1 MAKSGFNKLF
11 KDGTGGL
18 RAGGSNSTKAMESS
32 ERKTV
37 GGSVWGDSIP
47 VGYWDM
53 SDGTGIEL
61 SDVSSAGNDL
71 NGTLKGASDDY
82 PVWDSTNKIRGS
94 YSLLFNDGS
103 SQATWMAD
111 NDVLDFN
118 VDDSFSM
125 SAWIKRENLLT
136 ANASI
141 AAKLSQYSTSPDTNY
156 EGYELYLKGGK
167 QPTFLLYQDGSNK
180 LETHGGAT
188 TEINDTDWH
197 HILVTYSGNAD
208 LSGVQI
214 YIDGA
219 AATMTETT
227 DTLDTSD
234 DIVTT
239 TDFSIGARGKGRT
252 TGAGTRNHFDGNID
266 EVAIWSKALSTD
278 EIADVYND
286 GDANDLTDGI
296 PKS

>member
-1 MAKSGFNKLF
+1 MSGFNKNF
-11 KDGTGGL
+11 KDGAGGL
-18 RAGGSNSTKAMESS
+18 RGGTNNATHGFRSA

-37 GGSVWGDSIP
+37 GGGSVWDDSIP

-71 NGTLKGASDDY
+71 NGTLKGTSDDY
-82 PVWDSTNKIRGS
+82 PVWDSTNKVRGS
-94 YSLLFNDGS
+94 TSLLFNAESG
-103 SQATWMAD
+103 QATWMAD
-111 NDVLDFN
+111 DDVLDFN

-125 SAWIKRENLLT
+125 SAWVKRENLLT
-136 ANASI
+136 ANASVV
-141 AAKLSQYSTSPDTNY
+141 AKLSQYSNPPDVTY

-167 QPTFLLYQDGSNK
+167 HPTFLLYQDGSNK
-180 LETHGGAT
+180 LETHGGGT
-188 TEINDTDWH
+188 TEINDTGWH

-214 YIDGA
+214 YIDGV

-234 DIVTT
+234 DIITT

-252 TGAGTRNHFDGNID
+252 VSGTRNHFDGNID

-278 EIADVYND
+278 EIADVYNS

>member
-1 MAKSGFNKLF
+1 MSGFNKNF
-11 KDGTGGL
+11 KDGAGGL
-18 RAGGSNSTKAMESS
+18 RGGANNATHGFRSA

-37 GGSVWGDSIP
+37 GGGSSVWDDSIP

-71 NGTLKGASDDY
+71 NGTLKGLSDDY
-82 PVWDSTNKIRGS
+82 PVWDSTNKVRGS
-94 YSLLFNDGS
+94 HSLLFNAES
-103 SQATWMAD
+103 AQATWMAD
-111 NDVLDFN
+111 DNVLDFN
-118 VDDSFSM
+118 VDDSFTM
-125 SAWIKRENLLT
+125 SAWVKRETGLT
-136 ANASI
+136 ADASVV
-141 AAKLSQYSTSPDTNY
+141 AKLSQYSTSPDANY

-180 LETHGGAT
+180 LWVHGGAHD
-188 TEINDTDWH
+188 EIDDAGWH

-234 DIVTT
+234 DIITT

-252 TGAGTRNHFDGNID
+252 VASTRNHFDGNID
-266 EVAIWSKALSTD
+266 EAAIWSKVLSTD